1 MKKTYLLA
9 GLFTVCL
16 GLWMGSGLLGE
27 STIAEDSSIAE
38 RNLDSLGQ
46 AGLDLT
52 RVRTTAKTATYK
64 TRTVQV
70 TGKTSHKREVMVQ
83 AQLDGLIEA
92 RPVERGDFVEA
103 GDLLCQI
110 STEDR
115 QARLVEARAQVEQSR
130 LLYTSNQKLSK
141 QGLLSDARL
150 SESRAQL
157 KLAEANL
164 LKRQLESERLQLTAP
179 FSGFVETVHAEVGQF
194 VTPGM
199 ACATLVELNP
209 LLVRGDLSES
219 KVRGVE
225 VGRAA
230 RITVDGFEPL
240 SGRVSFVSHV
250 AKMGTKTFEI
260 EIQVDNDSYQLSSGL
275 SADIEISLDQM
286 LAHRV
291 SPGLLILSDE
301 GRPGLRSVVQDRV
314 VFNSID
320 IIGEDD
326 IGIWVAGLPNEVEL
340 ITVGQHAVSDGERVV
355 SVSEAS
361 IARPINEQG

>member
-64 TRTVQV
+64 TRKVQV

-130 LLYTSNQKLSK
+130 LLYTC
-141 QGLLSDARL
+141 LLYTSPSPR
-150 SESRAQL
+150 
-157 KLAEANL
+157 
-164 LKRQLESERLQLTAP
+164 
-179 FSGFVETVHAEVGQF
+179 
-194 VTPGM
+194 
-199 ACATLVELNP
+199 
-209 LLVRGDLSES
+209 DLSTS
-219 KVRGVE
+219 RM
-225 VGRAA
+225 
-230 RITVDGFEPL
+230 P
-240 SGRVSFVSHV
+240 
-250 AKMGTKTFEI
+250 
-260 EIQVDNDSYQLSSGL
+260 SS
-275 SADIEISLDQM
+275 A
-286 LAHRV
+286 
-291 SPGLLILSDE
+291 
-301 GRPGLRSVVQDRV
+301 
-314 VFNSID
+314 
-320 IIGEDD
+320 
-326 IGIWVAGLPNEVEL
+326 
-340 ITVGQHAVSDGERVV
+340 
-355 SVSEAS
+355 
-361 IARPINEQG
+361 

>member
-1 MKKTYLLA
+1 M
-9 GLFTVCL
+9 
-16 GLWMGSGLLGE
+16 
-27 STIAEDSSIAE
+27 
-38 RNLDSLGQ
+38 
-46 AGLDLT
+46 
-52 RVRTTAKTATYK
+52 
-64 TRTVQV
+64 
-70 TGKTSHKREVMVQ
+70 
-83 AQLDGLIEA
+83 
-92 RPVERGDFVEA
+92 
-103 GDLLCQI
+103 
-110 STEDR
+110 
-115 QARLVEARAQVEQSR
+115 
-130 LLYTSNQKLSK
+130 
-141 QGLLSDARL
+141 
-150 SESRAQL
+150 
-157 KLAEANL
+157 AEANL
-164 LKRQLESERLQLTAP
+164 LKRQLESDRLQLTAP

-230 RITVDGFEPL
+230 RISVDGFEPL

-314 VFNSID
+314 VFNSIE

-361 IARPINEQG
+361 LARPINEQG